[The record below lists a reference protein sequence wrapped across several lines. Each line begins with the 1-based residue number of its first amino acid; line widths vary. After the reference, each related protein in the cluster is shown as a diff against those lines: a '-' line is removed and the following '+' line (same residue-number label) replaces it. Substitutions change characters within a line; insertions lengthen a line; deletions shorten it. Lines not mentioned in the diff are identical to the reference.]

1 MNIEN
6 NLETFVRL
14 WQKLVRTRR
23 VLLQQNKRFCIRRI
37 LQAWLPLWASDRRI
51 ASICQKSEQCGYDF
65 LPPPAIEPLLH
76 REFLRAFV
84 SEYLDIGMRAV
95 NLKAL
100 DKAYSEVFP
109 HSPPIN
115 AAKKKIIGQYAKN
128 ATIRQKPPCE
138 ML

>member
-6 NLETFVRL
+6 NKETFVRL
-14 WQKLVRTRR
+14 WRKLVRTRR
-23 VLLQQNKRFCIRRI
+23 VLRQQGKRFCIRRI
-37 LQAWLPLWASDRRI
+37 MQAWLPIWASDRHI
-51 ASICQKSEQCGYDF
+51 ASICLKCEQCGYDF

-84 SEYLDIGMRAV
+84 SEYLDIGV
-95 NLKAL
+95 LSINQKAL

-115 AAKKKIIGQYAKN
+115 KAKKKI
-128 ATIRQKPPCE
+128 
-138 ML
+138 L